1 MTLSST
7 VKNGLYVLLF
17 LSPSVVGFLA
27 FLLLPSLASMFLSL
41 TEWSVVSPPVF
52 VGMANYVTLVRDD
65 PVFWLSLR
73 LTLYYAALSIPL
85 SIVGSLALALAVNQ
99 PLRGIAFFR
108 VLYFIPVV
116 SSMVA
121 VAMIW
126 RWLYAM
132 DFGLINLLLMRMGL
146 EQVPWLNSGRYVIPA
161 VVLMSVW
168 KGLGYGMVIY
178 LAGLQGIPAHLYDA
192 AKIDGAG
199 RLQLFWYV
207 TLPLL
212 SPTHFFMLV
221 TSVIG
226 SFQVFDSIYLMTQG
240 GPGDASRVYSYY
252 LYQQA
257 FSYQHMG
264 YASAMAWILFLIIFV
279 ITLIQVRYLQR
290 GVTYE
295 LA

>member
-1 MTLSST
+1 MTLT
-7 VKNGLYVLLF
+7 RTAKNWLNVLLF
-17 LSPSVVGFLA
+17 LSPSVIGFLV
-27 FLLLPSLASMFLSL
+27 FLLLPSLASTVLSL
-41 TEWSVVSPPVF
+41 TEWSVVSPPSF
-52 VGMANYVTLVRDD
+52 VGLANYITLVSED
-65 PVFWLSLR
+65 PIFWLSLR
-73 LTLYYAALSIPL
+73 LTFYYAALSIPL
-85 SIVGSLALALAVNQ
+85 SIVGSLVLALAVNQ
-99 PLRGIAFFR
+99 PLRGIAVFR
-108 VLYFIPVV
+108 VIYFIPVV

-132 DFGLINLLLMRMGL
+132 DYGLINLGLMRLGL
-146 EQVPWLNSGRYVIPA
+146 EQVPWLSSGRFVIPA

-199 RLQLFWYV
+199 RWQSFWNV

-240 GPGDASRVYSYY
+240 GPGNSSRVYSFY

-279 ITLIQVRYLQR
+279 ITLIQVRYMQR